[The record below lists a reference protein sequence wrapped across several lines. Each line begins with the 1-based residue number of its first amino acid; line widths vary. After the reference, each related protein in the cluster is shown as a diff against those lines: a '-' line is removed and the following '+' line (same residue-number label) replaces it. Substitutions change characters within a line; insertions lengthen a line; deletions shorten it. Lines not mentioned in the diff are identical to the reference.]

1 MKNSVLEYCRRT
13 TVHAVVMGILFF
25 CSVLLSTQAVGQEDE
40 LELQLDN
47 FLQLAAE
54 DYQQATALLLQLQ
67 ELDSDSLPVASRVR
81 LYSYLA
87 IHYFDAADKKQSELW
102 LDQALILATTS
113 NDPDGLAEAYATE
126 IEILASSQQFN
137 DAVVKAEQLHQLGLM
152 AVAPRVRYYAHNL
165 LGRVF
170 RDDGQYELALE
181 HFAEALQAVTET
193 EDQRTLPRNMF
204 LNQMIASIHAD
215 LKNYSE
221 ARALIEQLIS
231 DAKASKLQAAL
242 PEYYLLY
249 GFIVSYQ
256 QQDKLAEQINLQG
269 LAESQRLGQDNLA
282 LIFKNNLGAGY
293 IQQGSFAKAREILSD
308 ALQQANDMQTPDDA
322 HLIRFNL
329 GYIDVAQGKHQQG
342 LATMQEAIG
351 YFRKN
356 DHKNQLE
363 DTLGWLAKAYGLAGK
378 HEARAD
384 TLAEQMALQ
393 QQILSTERDKVLH
406 DLQSRY
412 DTKAKAQQIS
422 LLKKD
427 NDLTRQLLQNKQLQQ
442 KVTLL
447 FIVAILFGALLLL
460 QLMAKV
466 RQANRRLKEAN
477 KQLEYQSLRDPLTG
491 LYNRRALQEQMQRRQ
506 NYGRRQDDTA
516 PLANG
521 FLLLDI
527 DFFKKINDEYGHAAG
542 DEVLKQLSSRL
553 EVACREQDLV
563 VRWGGEEFLLY
574 LASISPEQ
582 VAGFC
587 QRLLKVI
594 GNEPVFYEG
603 KSIPVTASGG
613 FIPLPFAGVS
623 EEELDWERALQIAD
637 MALYLSKV
645 NGRNQVYAITGLRC
659 DYADARQALTDDLQ
673 GAIKQNMVNYLTI
686 KGPPLAG

>member
-1 MKNSVLEYCRRT
+1 
-13 TVHAVVMGILFF
+13 MGIFLL
-25 CSVLLSTQAVGQEDE
+25 CSVLVSAQVVAQQDE
-40 LELQLDN
+40 LELQLDT
-47 FLQLAAE
+47 FLQLAAK
-54 DYQQATALLLQLQ
+54 DYEQATALLLQLK
-67 ELDSDSLPVASRVR
+67 ELDAGSLPVATRVR

-87 IHYFDAADKKQSELW
+87 IHYFDTADNKQTEFW
-102 LDQALILATTS
+102 LDQALTLATTT

-126 IEILASSQQFN
+126 IEIIASSQQFN
-137 DAVVKAEQLHQLGLM
+137 DAVVKAEQLHQLGIM
-152 AVAPRVRYYAHNL
+152 AAAPRVRYYAHNL
-165 LGRVF
+165 LGRIF

-193 EDQRTLPRNMF
+193 EDQRTLPRTMF

-215 LKNYSE
+215 LKNFSE
-221 ARALIEQLIS
+221 ARTLVEQLIS
-231 DAKASKLQAAL
+231 DAKAFNLQAAL

-329 GYIDVAQGKHQQG
+329 GYVDVAQGKHGQG
-342 LATMQEAIG
+342 LAAMQESIG
-351 YFRKN
+351 YFREN
-356 DHKNQLE
+356 NLKNQLE

-393 QQILSTERDKVLH
+393 QEILNTERDKVLH

-412 DTKAKAQQIS
+412 DTKAKAQQIN

-460 QLMAKV
+460 QLVAKV

-477 KQLEYQSLRDPLTG
+477 KKLEYQTLRDPLTG
-491 LYNRRALQEQMQRRQ
+491 LFNRRALQEQMQRRA
-506 NYGRRQDDTA
+506 NYGRRQSDSGA
-516 PLANG
+516 PANG

-527 DFFKKINDEYGHAAG
+527 DFFKRINDEYGHAAG
-542 DEVLKQLSSRL
+542 DQVLTQLSARL
-553 EVACREQDLV
+553 AKACREQDLV
-563 VRWGGEEFLLY
+563 VRWGGEEFLIY
-574 LASISPEQ
+574 LDNISSEQ
-582 VAGFC
+582 VVDFC
-587 QRLLKVI
+587 DRILKVVAS
-594 GNEPVFYEG
+594 EPVMWDG
-603 KSIPVTASGG
+603 KLIPVSTSGG
-613 FIPLPFAGVS
+613 FIHLPFAGID
-623 EEELDWERALQIAD
+623 ETELNWERALQIAD

-645 NGRNQVYAITGLRC
+645 NGRNQVYAITGLHSE
-659 DYADARQALTDDLQ
+659 YEAARQLLSDDLQ
-673 GAIKQNMVNYLTI
+673 GAIGQNMVDYITI
-686 KGPPLAG
+686 KGPTLAT